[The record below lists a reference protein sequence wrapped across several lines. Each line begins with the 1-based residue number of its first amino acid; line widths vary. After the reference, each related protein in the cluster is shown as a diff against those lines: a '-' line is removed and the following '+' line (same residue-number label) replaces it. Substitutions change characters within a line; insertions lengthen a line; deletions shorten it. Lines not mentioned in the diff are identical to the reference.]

1 MADDAPDFQ
10 LVGPYTMVDT
20 GPVHVISV
28 VADRVVVARLRY
40 PGRAIWKGLG
50 DGVALES
57 LIEGLGWP
65 WCVAARF
72 SLHSVREVTWYDGGN
87 QAWIEY
93 ETNGH
98 KRRVMTCLAPNDFPG
113 FAHWW
118 ETCRPGCQ
126 GLETLPVRAAE
137 LYRTTLSILLVMLL
151 VNLVIACIP
160 VGLRPGWLPV
170 FQILF
175 TTVAMWSMAMGF
187 LVANHKFQMFQ
198 AKYRLRFG

>member
-10 LVGPYTMVDT
+10 LVGPYTMVNT

-40 PGRAIWKGLG
+40 PGRAIWRGWEMV
-50 DGVALES
+50 VALES

-65 WCVAARF
+65 WCVATRF
-72 SLHSVREVTWYDGGN
+72 SLNHLREVTWFDGGD

-98 KRRVMTCLAPNDFPG
+98 KRRVMTCIAPNDFPG

-118 ETCRPGCQ
+118 ETCRPDCQ

-160 VGLRPGWLPV
+160 VGLRPGWLPM
-170 FQILF
+170 FHFLF
-175 TTVAMWSMAMGF
+175 NGVAGPSFVVAF
-187 LVANHKFQMFQ
+187 LSANNQYKTYWTKH
-198 AKYRLRFG
+198 RLRFG